1 MVEIKNFLKQGSLR
15 RSIIFYI
22 TVFALIAMALT
33 GVTASVCNEL
43 RNHIH
48 AAYPE
53 TSEKYYL
60 TNMEGERLGE
70 GAYISKQEAPYSEV
84 DRKLLDFLDAFPLI
98 MAPVYSAVCIIAA
111 ALLFYRNRLKKPISE
126 LRGAAE
132 KISNNELNFT
142 VQCGKDDE
150 LGQLCRAFEVMRSAL
165 EANFLEMWRQMDERK
180 RLNGAFA
187 HDLRTPLTIIKGYSE
202 MLEANKDS
210 QVANTALTISTQ
222 VSRLE
227 HYADSMSRLQRLE
240 ECVPAGEPVNMKE
253 WIGNLEK
260 TGILVSDQ
268 WGKEIVFENKI
279 QDEYVCIDV
288 EFVEQVYENLISN
301 ALRYA
306 KSKIRIYIFK
316 EEDLFCL
323 SVEDDGPGFTSESLK
338 RASEPYFTESGDRG
352 KNYGLGLYICR
363 IFCEHHG
370 GYLKIENGDEG
381 GCVTAVFKE
390 FPPGR

>member
-1 MVEIKNFLKQGSLR
+1 M
-15 RSIIFYI
+15 
-22 TVFALIAMALT
+22 
-33 GVTASVCNEL
+33 
-43 RNHIH
+43 
-48 AAYPE
+48 
-53 TSEKYYL
+53 
-60 TNMEGERLGE
+60 
-70 GAYISKQEAPYSEV
+70 
-84 DRKLLDFLDAFPLI
+84 
-98 MAPVYSAVCIIAA
+98 
-111 ALLFYRNRLKKPISE
+111 
-126 LRGAAE
+126 
-132 KISNNELNFT
+132 
-142 VQCGKDDE
+142 
-150 LGQLCRAFEVMRSAL
+150 MRSAL

-352 KNYGLGLYICR
+352 KNYGLGLYCLLYTSPSPR
-363 IFCEHHG
+363 
-370 GYLKIENGDEG
+370 D
-381 GCVTAVFKE
+381 
-390 FPPGR
+390 

>member
-1 MVEIKNFLKQGSLR
+1 MVKIKNFLKQESLR

-22 TVFALIAMALT
+22 TVFTLIAMALT

-48 AAYPE
+48 ASYPE

-60 TNMEGERLGE
+60 TNIEGERLGE
-70 GAYISKQEAPYSEV
+70 GTYISKQETPYSEG
-84 DRKLLDFLDAFPLI
+84 DRKLLDFLNVFPLI
-98 MAPVYSAVCIIAA
+98 MTPVYSAVCIIAA
-111 ALLFYRNRLKKPISE
+111 AFLFYRNRLKKPISE

-150 LGQLCRAFEVMRSAL
+150 LGQLCRAFEVMRSVL
-165 EANFLEMWRQMDERK
+165 EANFLEMWRQVDERK
-180 RLNGAFA
+180 RLNAAFA

-202 MLEANKDS
+202 MLESNENS
-210 QVANTALTISTQ
+210 QVANTALTISNQ

-240 ECVPAGEPVNMKE
+240 ECVPAREPVNVKE

-260 TGILVSDQ
+260 TGILVSGQ
-268 WGKEIVFENKI
+268 QGKDIVFENKI
-279 QDEYVCIDV
+279 QDEYVFIDV
-288 EFVEQVYENLISN
+288 EFVEQVYDNLISN

-306 KSKIRIYIFK
+306 ESKIRICVFK
-316 EEDLFCL
+316 EEDRFCL
-323 SVEDDGPGFTSESLK
+323 SVEDDGPGFTPESLK
-338 RASEPYFTESGDRG
+338 RASEPYFTESSRRE

-390 FPPGR
+390 ISPGR